1 MAAEFFFDY
10 ERHKATALISEPHKT
25 HKTTFFNFNYTFVA
39 YVVQPYFSTLY
50 SRELRTNG

>member
-25 HKTTFFNFNYTFVA
+25 HKTTFNF
-39 YVVQPYFSTLY
+39 
-50 SRELRTNG
+50 